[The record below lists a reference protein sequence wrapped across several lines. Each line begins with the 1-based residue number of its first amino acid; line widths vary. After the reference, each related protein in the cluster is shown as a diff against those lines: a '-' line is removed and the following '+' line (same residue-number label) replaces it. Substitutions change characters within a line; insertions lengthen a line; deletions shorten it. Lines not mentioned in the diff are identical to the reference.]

1 MRVYLRF
8 FLIIYLKS
16 FFYVML
22 VMASLAFIMNL
33 LSELDFFK
41 NLDVKTSFPL
51 SLSLLNTPDLIYEM
65 FPFIFLVTTQLF
77 FIKLFDNQEI
87 EILKY
92 SGFKNSRIVI
102 ILSTFSLIFGF
113 KRN

>member
-1 MRVYLRF
+1 MKVYLKF

-22 VMASLAFIMNL
+22 VMASLGFIMNL

-41 NLDVKTSFPL
+41 DLDVKTSFPL

-65 FPFIFLVTTQLF
+65 FPFIFLDETPINVGSFSEFPNISLWSF
-77 FIKLFDNQEI
+77 IFVFFKKKNGIKFIKQN
-87 EILKY
+87 
-92 SGFKNSRIVI
+92 
-102 ILSTFSLIFGF
+102 
-113 KRN
+113 